1 MWNIF
6 DRSVSLIKLVSDVVE
21 KKRNSILKE
30 YDMTDA
36 QVQILVALGLSETGE
51 CSLKELEHF
60 FLVAQPTMAGI
71 VSRLEVK
78 ELVEPFTD
86 TKDKRVKKIRLTQKG
101 KKVIEQTQD
110 IIGDAENWLTS
121 ELTEAEKKEL
131 IRLLLKVYNTIK

>member
-6 DRSVSLIKLVSDVVE
+6 DRTVSLIKLISEVVE

-36 QVQILVALGLSETGE
+36 QIQILIALGFSETGE
-51 CSLKELEHF
+51 CSLKELERF
-60 FLVAQPTMAGI
+60 FLVAQSTMAGI

-78 ELVEPFTD
+78 DLVESFTD
-86 TKDKRVKKIRLTQKG
+86 TRDRRIKKIRLTQKG
-101 KKVIEQTQD
+101 KKVIEQTQE

-121 ELTEAEKKEL
+121 ELTETEKKEL